1 MTLEHTNDCE
11 TINPGETI
19 VSKLPLEG
27 IRVLELTTGAAGPTV
42 ARVMCEFGAEVIRC
56 ETRLRGDGHRGEDPK
71 LWNKKPDF
79 MKLQRGKKSFTV
91 NMQTEKGRKLV
102 YQLAK
107 ISDVLVENFGLGIL
121 EKWGLNWPDLK
132 EINPRIIL
140 IRVKGMGCTGPH
152 AADLTYG
159 PNVGNT
165 MATTYL
171 WNYPGATTATAEPR
185 TQHPDFMG
193 GVTGAFGVVLALIQ
207 RKKTGR
213 GQWIDS
219 AQQEIG
225 ASILGPKYLEYTVNK
240 REPQPEGN
248 RSVIAAPYGPFQCK
262 GNDRWCVIAVY
273 TQDEWE
279 RFAALLEKQGL
290 KSDPKFATHLQ
301 RVRHKE
307 ELDKWV
313 TSWTKQH
320 DPYEVMEMVQGVD
333 VCAAVVQDVEDQFKN
348 DKQYAAT
355 GFLVHMT
362 EPEAGDMVTE
372 NVPMRLSET
381 PGRVRGVAPLMG
393 EHTYEI
399 ARNLLGLSDEE
410 IKKLDE
416 EKVLY

>member
-1 MTLEHTNDCE
+1 M
-11 TINPGETI
+11 
-19 VSKLPLEG
+19 SQLPLEG
-27 IRVLELTTGAAGPTV
+27 IRVIELTTGAAGPTV
-42 ARVMCEFGAEVIRC
+42 ARVLCEFGAEVIRC

-91 NMQTEKGRKLV
+91 NMSTPKGRELV
-102 YQLAK
+102 KELVK
-107 ISDVLVENFGLGIL
+107 KSDVLVENFGLGIL
-121 EKWGLNWPDLK
+121 EKWGLNWPDLQL
-132 EINPRIIL
+132 INPRMIL
-140 IRVKGMGCTGPH
+140 IRVKGMGCSGPH

-193 GVTGAFGVVLALIQ
+193 GVTGAFGVVLALME

-213 GQWIDS
+213 GQWIDN

-225 ASILGPKYLEYTVNK
+225 ASLLGPRYLEYTVNK
-240 REPQPEGN
+240 REPKPEGN
-248 RSVIAAPYGPFQCK
+248 RSLVASPYGPYQCK
-262 GNDRWCVIAVY
+262 GNDRWCVISVY
-273 TQDEWE
+273 SQDEWE
-279 RFAALLEKQGL
+279 RFANLLEKSGL
-290 KSDPKFATHLQ
+290 KRSANFATHWQ
-301 RVRHKE
+301 RVRHKD

-313 TSWTKQH
+313 TGWTLQH
-320 DPYEVMEMVQGVD
+320 DPYEVMEMVQSVD

-355 GFLVHMT
+355 GFLVNLT
-362 EPEAGDMVTE
+362 EPEAGDVVTE
-372 NVPMRLSET
+372 NVPMRMSLT
-381 PGRVRGVAPLMG
+381 PGKVRGVAPLMG
-393 EHTYEI
+393 EHTHEI
-399 ARNLLGLSDEE
+399 ARNLLGLSDDE

>member
-1 MTLEHTNDCE
+1 M
-11 TINPGETI
+11 
-19 VSKLPLEG
+19 SKLPLEG
-27 IRVLELTTGAAGPTV
+27 IRVIELTTGAAGPTV
-42 ARVMCEFGAEVIRC
+42 ARVLCEFGAEVIRC

-91 NMQTEKGRKLV
+91 NMQTPKGRELV
-102 YQLAK
+102 KELVK
-107 ISDVLVENFGLGIL
+107 KSDVLVENFGLGIL
-121 EKWGLNWPDLK
+121 EKWGLDWPQLR
-132 EINPRIIL
+132 EINPRMIL

-193 GVTGAFGVVLALIQ
+193 GVTGAFGVVLALME
-207 RKKTGR
+207 RKKSGF

-225 ASILGPKYLEYTVNK
+225 ASLLGPKYLEYTVNK
-240 REPQPEGN
+240 REPIPEGN
-248 RSVIAAPYGPFQCK
+248 RSLIAAPYGPYQCR
-262 GNDRWCVIAVY
+262 GDDRWCVIAIY
-273 TQDEWE
+273 HDDEWE
-279 RFAALLEKQGL
+279 RFVRLLEKSSL
-290 KSDPKFATHLQ
+290 KRDPKFATHLQ

-313 TSWTKQH
+313 TRWTLQH
-320 DPYEVMEMVQGVD
+320 DPYEVMEMLQGIG
-333 VCAAVVQDVEDQFKN
+333 VCAAVVQDVEDQFKR

-355 GFLVHMT
+355 GYLVNLT
-362 EPEAGDMVTE
+362 EPEAGDVVTE
-372 NVPMRLSET
+372 NVPLRLSET
-381 PGRVRGVAPLMG
+381 PGKVRGVAPLMG
-393 EHTYEI
+393 EHTHEI
-399 ARNLLGLSDEE
+399 AKNLLGLSDAE

>member
-1 MTLEHTNDCE
+1 M
-11 TINPGETI
+11 
-19 VSKLPLEG
+19 SQLPLEG
-27 IRVLELTTGAAGPTV
+27 IRVIELTTGAAGPTV
-42 ARVMCEFGAEVIRC
+42 ARVLCEFGAEVIRC

-91 NMQTEKGRKLV
+91 NMSTPKGRELV
-102 YQLAK
+102 KELAK
-107 ISDVLVENFGLGIL
+107 KSDVLVENFGLGIL
-121 EKWGLNWPDLK
+121 EKWGLNWPDLQL
-132 EINPRIIL
+132 INPKIIL

-193 GVTGAFGVVLALIQ
+193 GVTGAFGVVLALIE

-248 RSVIAAPYGPFQCK
+248 RSLIAAPYGPYQCK

-273 TQDEWE
+273 NEDEWQ
-279 RFAALLEKQGL
+279 RFAELLEKSGL
-290 KSDPKFATHLQ
+290 KRDAKFATHLQ
-301 RVRHKE
+301 RVRAKE

-313 TSWTKQH
+313 TSWTMQH
-320 DPYEVMEMVQGVD
+320 DPYEIMELVQGVD

-355 GFLVHMT
+355 GFLVNMT
-362 EPEAGDMVTE
+362 EPEAGDVVTE
-372 NVPMRLSET
+372 NVPMRMSLT
-381 PGRVRGVAPLMG
+381 PGKVRGVAPLMG
-393 EHTYEI
+393 EHTHEI
-399 ARNLLGLSDEE
+399 AKNLLGLNDDE

>member
-1 MTLEHTNDCE
+1 M
-11 TINPGETI
+11 
-19 VSKLPLEG
+19 SQLPLEG
-27 IRVLELTTGAAGPTV
+27 IRVIELTTGAAGPTV
-42 ARVMCEFGAEVIRC
+42 ARVLCEFGAEVIRC

-91 NMQTEKGRKLV
+91 NMQTAKGRELV
-102 YQLAK
+102 KELVK
-107 ISDVLVENFGLGIL
+107 KSDVLVENFGLGIL
-121 EKWGLNWPDLK
+121 EKWGLDWPDLQM
-132 EINPRIIL
+132 INPRMIL
-140 IRVKGMGCTGPH
+140 IRVKGMGCSGPH

-193 GVTGAFGVVLALIQ
+193 GVTGAFGVVLALIE

-225 ASILGPKYLEYTVNK
+225 ASLLGPRYLEYTVNK
-240 REPQPEGN
+240 REPKPEGN
-248 RSVIAAPYGPFQCK
+248 RSLVASPYGPYQCK

-273 TQDEWE
+273 AQDEWE
-279 RFAALLEKQGL
+279 RFAGLLEKSGL
-290 KSDPKFATHLQ
+290 KRSANFATHWQ
-301 RVRHKE
+301 RVRHKD

-313 TSWTKQH
+313 TGWTLQH
-320 DPYEVMEMVQGVD
+320 DPYEVMELVQSVD

-355 GFLVHMT
+355 GFLVNLT
-362 EPEAGDMVTE
+362 EPEAGDVVTE
-372 NVPMRLSET
+372 NVPMRMSLT
-381 PGRVRGVAPLMG
+381 PGKVRGVAPLMG
-393 EHTYEI
+393 EHTHEI
-399 ARNLLGLSDEE
+399 ARNLLGLSEDE

>member
-1 MTLEHTNDCE
+1 M
-11 TINPGETI
+11 
-19 VSKLPLEG
+19 SKFPLEG
-27 IRVLELTTGAAGPTV
+27 IRVVELTTGAAGPTV
-42 ARVMCEFGAEVIRC
+42 ARVLCEFGAEVIRC

-91 NMQTEKGRKLV
+91 NMQTPRGRELV
-102 YQLAK
+102 KELLK
-107 ISDVLVENFGLGIL
+107 KSDVLVENFGLGIL
-121 EKWGLNWPDLK
+121 EKWGLDWPQLR

-165 MATTYL
+165 MGTTYL
-171 WNYPGATTATAEPR
+171 WNYADATTATAEPR

-193 GVTGAFGVVLALIQ
+193 GVTGAFAVVLALIQ
-207 RKKTGR
+207 RKKSGF

-225 ASILGPKYLEYTVNK
+225 ASLLGPKYLEYTVNK
-240 REPQPEGN
+240 REPKPEGN
-248 RSVIAAPYGPFQCK
+248 RSLIAAPYGPYQCK
-262 GNDRWCVIAVY
+262 GDDRWCVIAIY
-273 TQDEWE
+273 AEDEWQ
-279 RFAALLEKQGL
+279 RFARLLEKSGL
-290 KSDPKFATHLQ
+290 RADAKFSTHLQ
-301 RVRHKE
+301 RVRNKE

-313 TSWTKQH
+313 TSWTLQL
-320 DPYEVMEMVQGVD
+320 DAYEVMETLQNIG
-333 VCAAVVQDVEDQFKN
+333 VCAAVVQDVEDQFKH

-355 GFLVHMT
+355 GFLVNLT
-362 EPEAGDMVTE
+362 EPEAGDIVTE
-372 NVPMRLSET
+372 NVPLRLSET
-381 PGRVRGVAPLMG
+381 PGKVRGVAPLMG

-399 ARNLLGLSDEE
+399 ARNLLGLADAE

-416 EKVLY
+416 EKVFY

>member
-1 MTLEHTNDCE
+1 MSNF
-11 TINPGETI
+11 
-19 VSKLPLEG
+19 PLEG
-27 IRVLELTTGAAGPTV
+27 IRVIELTTGAAGPTV
-42 ARVMCEFGAEVIRC
+42 ARVLCEFGAEVIRC

-91 NMQTEKGRKLV
+91 NMQTPKGRELV
-102 YQLAK
+102 KELAK
-107 ISDVLVENFGLGIL
+107 KSDVLIENFGLGIL
-121 EKWGLNWPDLK
+121 EKWGLDWPDLQL
-132 EINPRIIL
+132 INPRIIL

-193 GVTGAFGVVLALIQ
+193 GVTGAFGVVLALIE

-225 ASILGPKYLEYTVNK
+225 ASILGPKYLEYNVNK
-240 REPQPEGN
+240 REPKPEGN
-248 RSVIAAPYGPFQCK
+248 RSLVAAPYGPYQCK

-273 TQDEWE
+273 NEEEWQ
-279 RFAALLEKQGL
+279 RLATLIEKSGA
-290 KSDPKFATHLQ
+290 KRDAKFATHLQ

-307 ELDKWV
+307 ALDKWV
-313 TSWTKQH
+313 TSWTMQH
-320 DPYEVMEMVQGVD
+320 DPYEVMALVQSVD
-333 VCAAVVQDVEDQFKN
+333 VCGAVVQDVEDQFKN
-348 DKQYAAT
+348 DEQYAAT
-355 GFLVHMT
+355 GFLVHMN

-372 NVPMRLSET
+372 NVPMRLSLT
-381 PGRVRGVAPLMG
+381 PGKVRGVAPLMG
-393 EHTYEI
+393 EHTHEI
-399 ARNLLGLSDEE
+399 ARNLLGLSDAE

>member
-1 MTLEHTNDCE
+1 M
-11 TINPGETI
+11 
-19 VSKLPLEG
+19 SQFPLEG
-27 IRVLELTTGAAGPTV
+27 IRVVELTTGAAGPTV
-42 ARVMCEFGAEVIRC
+42 ARVLCEFGAEVIRC

-91 NMQTEKGRKLV
+91 NMQTPRGRELV
-102 YQLAK
+102 KELLK
-107 ISDVLVENFGLGIL
+107 KSDVLVENFGLGIL
-121 EKWGLNWPDLK
+121 EKWGLDWPQLR

-165 MATTYL
+165 MGTTYL
-171 WNYPGATTATAEPR
+171 WNYPDATTATAEPR

-193 GVTGAFGVVLALIQ
+193 GVTGAFSVVLALIQ
-207 RKKTGR
+207 RKKSGF

-225 ASILGPKYLEYTVNK
+225 ASLLGPKYLEYTVNK
-240 REPQPEGN
+240 REPKPEGN
-248 RSVIAAPYGPFQCK
+248 RSLIAAPYGPYQCK
-262 GNDRWCVIAVY
+262 GDDCWCVIAIY
-273 TQDEWE
+273 TDDEWQ
-279 RFAALLEKQGL
+279 RFARLLEKSGL
-290 KSDPKFATHLQ
+290 RADAQLATHLQ
-301 RVRHKE
+301 RVRNKE

-313 TSWTKQH
+313 TSWTLQH
-320 DPYEVMEMVQGVD
+320 DAYEVMETLQSIG
-333 VCAAVVQDVEDQFKN
+333 VCAAVVQDVEDQFKR

-355 GFLVHMT
+355 GFLVNLT

-372 NVPMRLSET
+372 NVPVRLSVT
-381 PGRVRGVAPLMG
+381 PGKVRGVAPLMG
-393 EHTYEI
+393 EHTHEI
-399 ARNLLGLSDEE
+399 ARDLLGLSDAE

-416 EKVLY
+416 EKVFY

>member
-1 MTLEHTNDCE
+1 MSQLA
-11 TINPGETI
+11 
-19 VSKLPLEG
+19 LEG
-27 IRVLELTTGAAGPTV
+27 IRVIELTTGAAGPTV
-42 ARVMCEFGAEVIRC
+42 ARVLCEFGAEVIRC

-91 NMQTEKGRKLV
+91 NMQTPKGRELV
-102 YQLAK
+102 RELAK
-107 ISDVLVENFGLGIL
+107 KSDVLVENFGLGIL
-121 EKWGLNWPDLK
+121 EKWGLDWPDLK
-132 EINPRIIL
+132 QINPEIVL

-165 MATTYL
+165 MGTTYL

-193 GVTGAFGVVLALIQ
+193 GVTGAFAVVCALIQ
-207 RKKTGR
+207 RKESGF

-225 ASILGPKYLEYTVNK
+225 ASLLGPKYLQYTVNK
-240 REPQPEGN
+240 REPKPEGN
-248 RSVIAAPYGPFQCK
+248 RSLIAAPYGPYQCK

-273 TQDEWE
+273 AEEEWR
-279 RFAALLEKQGL
+279 RFAGLMEKAGF
-290 KSDPKFATHLQ
+290 KADAKFATHLE

-307 ELDKWV
+307 ALDQWV
-313 TSWTKQH
+313 TGWTLEH
-320 DPYEVMEMVQGVD
+320 DPYEVMETLQGIG
-333 VCAAVVQDVEDQFKN
+333 VCAAVVQDVEDQFKR

-355 GFLVHMT
+355 GFLVNLA
-362 EPEAGDMVTE
+362 EPEAGDVVTE
-372 NVPMRLSET
+372 NVPMRMSET
-381 PGRVRGVAPLMG
+381 PGKVRGVAPLMG
-393 EHTYEI
+393 EHTHEI
-399 ARNLLGLSDEE
+399 ARNLLGLSDDE
-410 IKKLDE
+410 IKQLDE

>member
-1 MTLEHTNDCE
+1 M
-11 TINPGETI
+11 
-19 VSKLPLEG
+19 SKFPLEG
-27 IRVLELTTGAAGPTV
+27 IRVIELTTGAAGPTV
-42 ARVMCEFGAEVIRC
+42 ARVLCEFGAEVIRC

-91 NMQTEKGRKLV
+91 NMQTPRGRELV
-102 YQLAK
+102 KDLVK
-107 ISDVLVENFGLGIL
+107 KSDVLVENFGLGIL
-121 EKWGLNWPDLK
+121 EKWGLDWPQLR
-132 EINPRIIL
+132 EINPRMIL

-193 GVTGAFGVVLALIQ
+193 GVTGAFAVVLALIE
-207 RKKTGR
+207 RKKTGF

-225 ASILGPKYLEYTVNK
+225 ASLLGPKYLEYTVNK
-240 REPQPEGN
+240 REPKPEGN
-248 RSVIAAPYGPFQCK
+248 RSLIAAPYGPYQCS
-262 GNDRWCVIAVY
+262 GDDRWCVIAIY
-273 TQDEWE
+273 HDDEWE
-279 RFAALLEKQGL
+279 RFVRLLEKSGL
-290 KSDPKFATHLQ
+290 RSDPKFATHLQ

-307 ELDKWV
+307 DLDKWV
-313 TSWTKQH
+313 TRWTLQH
-320 DPYEVMEMVQGVD
+320 DPYEVMETLQGIGI
-333 VCAAVVQDVEDQFKN
+333 CAAVVQDVEDQFKR

-355 GFLVHMT
+355 GYLVNLT
-362 EPEAGDMVTE
+362 EPEAGDVVTE
-372 NVPMRLSET
+372 NVPLRLSET
-381 PGRVRGVAPLMG
+381 PGKVRGVAPLMG
-393 EHTYEI
+393 EHTHEI
-399 ARNLLGLSDEE
+399 ARNLLGLSNEA

>member
-1 MTLEHTNDCE
+1 MA
-11 TINPGETI
+11 
-19 VSKLPLEG
+19 KLPLEG
-27 IRVLELTTGAAGPTV
+27 IRVVELTTGAAGPTV
-42 ARVMCEFGAEVIRC
+42 ARVLCEFGAEVIRC

-91 NMQTEKGRKLV
+91 NMQTEKGRNLV
-102 YQLAK
+102 KELVK
-107 ISDVLVENFGLGIL
+107 KSDVLVENFGLGIL
-121 EKWGLNWPDLK
+121 EKWGFDWPQLK
-132 EINPRIIL
+132 EINPQCVL

-165 MATTYL
+165 MGTTYL
-171 WNYPGATTATAEPR
+171 WNYPDATTATAEPR

-193 GVTGAFGVVLALIQ
+193 GVTGAFAVVLALIQ

-219 AQQEIG
+219 AQLEIG
-225 ASILGPKYLEYTVNK
+225 ASLLGPKYLEYSANH
-240 REPQPEGN
+240 REPRPEGN
-248 RSVIAAPYGPFQCK
+248 RSLIAAPYGPYQCK

-273 TQDEWE
+273 NEDEWD
-279 RFAALLEKQGL
+279 RFVSLLEKSGL
-290 KSDPKFATHLQ
+290 KRNEKFATHLG

-307 ELDKWV
+307 ELDKRI
-313 TSWTKQH
+313 TSWTLQR
-320 DPYEVMEMVQGVD
+320 DPYEVMETLQGID
-333 VCAAVVQDVEDQFKN
+333 VCAAVVQDVEDQFKR

-355 GFLVHMT
+355 GFLVNTT
-362 EPEAGDMVTE
+362 EPEAGDVVTE

-381 PGRVRGVAPLMG
+381 PGKVRGPAPLMG
-393 EHTYEI
+393 EHTHEI
-399 ARNLLGLSDEE
+399 AKNLLGLSDAE
-410 IKKLDE
+410 IGKLEE

>member
-1 MTLEHTNDCE
+1 M
-11 TINPGETI
+11 
-19 VSKLPLEG
+19 SKLPLEG
-27 IRVLELTTGAAGPTV
+27 IRVVELTTGAAGPTV

-102 YQLAK
+102 YQLVK

-132 EINPRIIL
+132 ELNPRIIL

-248 RSVIAAPYGPFQCK
+248 RSVIAAPYGPYQCK

-273 TQDEWE
+273 TQEEWE
-279 RFAALLEKQGL
+279 RFARLLAKDGL
-290 KSDPKFATHLQ
+290 KSDTKFSTHLE
-301 RVRHKE
+301 RVRHKV
-307 ELDKWV
+307 ELDEWV

-320 DPYEVMEMVQGVD
+320 DPYEVMELVQSVD

-381 PGRVRGVAPLMG
+381 PGYVRGVAPLMG

-399 ARNLLGLSDEE
+399 AKNLLGLSDEE

>member
-1 MTLEHTNDCE
+1 M
-11 TINPGETI
+11 
-19 VSKLPLEG
+19 SKFPLEG
-27 IRVLELTTGAAGPTV
+27 IRVVELTTGAAGPTV
-42 ARVMCEFGAEVIRC
+42 ARVLCEFGAEVIRC

-91 NMQTEKGRKLV
+91 NMQTPRGRELV
-102 YQLAK
+102 KELLK
-107 ISDVLVENFGLGIL
+107 KSDVLVENFGLGIL
-121 EKWGLNWPDLK
+121 EKWGLDWPQLR

-165 MATTYL
+165 MGTTYL
-171 WNYPGATTATAEPR
+171 WNYADAKTATAEPR

-193 GVTGAFGVVLALIQ
+193 GVTGAFAVVLALIQ
-207 RKKTGR
+207 RKKSGF

-225 ASILGPKYLEYTVNK
+225 ASLLGPKYLEYTVNK
-240 REPQPEGN
+240 REPRPEGN
-248 RSVIAAPYGPFQCK
+248 RSLIAAPYGPYQCK
-262 GNDRWCVIAVY
+262 GDDRWCVIAIY
-273 TQDEWE
+273 AEDEWQ
-279 RFAALLEKQGL
+279 RFARLLEKSGL
-290 KSDPKFATHLQ
+290 KADSKFATHLE

-313 TSWTKQH
+313 TSWTLQY
-320 DPYEVMEMVQGVD
+320 DAYEVMETLQSIG
-333 VCAAVVQDVEDQFKN
+333 VCAAVVQDVEDQFKR

-355 GFLVHMT
+355 GYLVNLT

-372 NVPMRLSET
+372 NVPMRLSAT
-381 PGRVRGVAPLMG
+381 PGKVRGVAPLMG

-399 ARNLLGLSDEE
+399 ARDLLGLSDAE

-416 EKVLY
+416 EKVFY